1 MSGTGQTRKM
11 YVAQAPSCMRMQK
24 VPAGLCAPRGS
35 SFVSRNSQ
43 RWRPLNLGS
52 NCRLLFGVIF
62 HKQLEGSIFSLRR
75 MTVAWLKVMW
85 KQLLMNNGRK
95 LMPVCYAN
103 WRDSVDALR
112 TLTVIAR
119 AQLGLQMEWDLLCLF
134 IRLCVSRCVW
144 TMSNSPDKIIPGI
157 PGLNLSLKLRVA
169 APSFFFPPP
178 SLVVFPGLVLNVL
191 FFFLFVCFV
200 FVKMVWISDVL
211 PHYGLAKYHLA
222 ESRMR
227 QNISKMD
234 YCLLIII
241 CPFMFLQSW
250 ITQKANLF
258 DLKRCQFNVSFVSLL
273 SPFVLFFGPVCGQ
286 VLHTNQRCPSSCC
299 PYTR

>member
-1 MSGTGQTRKM
+1 
-11 YVAQAPSCMRMQK
+11 
-24 VPAGLCAPRGS
+24 
-35 SFVSRNSQ
+35 
-43 RWRPLNLGS
+43 
-52 NCRLLFGVIF
+52 
-62 HKQLEGSIFSLRR
+62 
-75 MTVAWLKVMW
+75 
-85 KQLLMNNGRK
+85 
-95 LMPVCYAN
+95 MPVCYAN
-103 WRDSVDALR
+103 WKDSVDALR

-134 IRLCVSRCVW
+134 IRLCASRCVW
-144 TMSNSPDKIIPGI
+144 TMSNSPNKIIPGI
-157 PGLNLSLKLRVA
+157 PGLNLSLKLHVA
-169 APSFFFPPP
+169 APFFSP
-178 SLVVFPGLVLNVL
+178 LLNVFPGLVLNIL
-191 FFFLFVCFV
+191 FYFV

-211 PHYGLAKYHLA
+211 PHYRFAKYHLA
-222 ESRMR
+222 ESRMK

-234 YCLLIII
+234 YWLLIII

-258 DLKRCQFNVSFVSLL
+258 DLKWCQFNVSFVSLL